1 MQATYNKK
9 LIVHTHL
16 KKKQKKKTT
25 KLVKALILS
34 ACSTHFGFSR
44 KLSAKHLETNHCFLQ
59 PEVFRRGDDLEKI
72 FLLSKT

>member
-9 LIVHTHL
+9 LIEHSHL
-16 KKKQKKKTT
+16 KKNNKKTT

-44 KLSAKHLETNHCFLQ
+44 KLSAKHLEKNHCFLQ

-72 FLLSKT
+72 FLLPKT